1 MQEAWCFFW
10 DPHTHRHAHAFWLV
24 LAHSLSAHRLPLF
37 LRQLITPI
45 NISLQILA
53 ASQRVLAKC
62 YGGQSRGVLTGEEKR
77 VILRDAGGGK
87 TQIWPLGKRH
97 IYSGFTFVIHEVQ
110 SRRGVDRNAKHEMSL
125 RSKSSHRTW

>member
-1 MQEAWCFFW
+1 MHF
-10 DPHTHRHAHAFWLV
+10 RK
-24 LAHSLSAHRLPLF
+24 
-37 LRQLITPI
+37 ITVGRGFEWGKRKVRETRGKV
-45 NISLQILA
+45 SEVTDK
-53 ASQRVLAKC
+53 VLAKC